1 MLVLNRE
8 EKAIAATIKRLK
20 DEAGSHSPSVFT
32 LSKELPSLKMKVDA
46 CFLSNPYATDLFLR
60 YLEDDIITKNK
71 LRNILEFYPSQN
83 KVIAEILSKHLRIPS
98 DFIIMGNGAIETI
111 QAVIHN
117 FVKRKVLIN
126 LPTFSSYY
134 EFTKEGVE
142 VIYNNLKKTN
152 NFQLDLEQFIQLVK
166 AEKPDTIVLINPNN
180 PTGSYT
186 ELADINYLLEELQEV
201 ENIIIDESFIHF
213 SFEDNTYS
221 FKSAEGLVQA
231 YDNLIIIKSMSKD
244 FGIAGIRG
252 GYALMRPEKV
262 TFLLKNGYL
271 WNLSGLAEYFF
282 NLYVK
287 DSFYQEYEKIRVKFI
302 KEAQEF
308 FTNLSAIKQIKT
320 YPTFANFI
328 LIELVDGSK
337 CDDFCYKLL
346 IRHGIYTRTCADKI
360 GLDGEFVRIAA
371 RSKIENQMI
380 IDSIQEI
387 FLC

>member
-1 MLVLNRE
+1 
-8 EKAIAATIKRLK
+8 
-20 DEAGSHSPSVFT
+20 
-32 LSKELPSLKMKVDA
+32 
-46 CFLSNPYATDLFLR
+46 
-60 YLEDDIITKNK
+60 
-71 LRNILEFYPSQN
+71 
-83 KVIAEILSKHLRIPS
+83 
-98 DFIIMGNGAIETI
+98 
-111 QAVIHN
+111 
-117 FVKRKVLIN
+117 
-126 LPTFSSYY
+126 
-134 EFTKEGVE
+134 
-142 VIYNNLKKTN
+142 
-152 NFQLDLEQFIQLVK
+152 
-166 AEKPDTIVLINPNN
+166 
-180 PTGSYT
+180 
-186 ELADINYLLEELQEV
+186 
-201 ENIIIDESFIHF
+201 
-213 SFEDNTYS
+213 
-221 FKSAEGLVQA
+221 
-231 YDNLIIIKSMSKD
+231 MSKD

-262 TFLLKNGYL
+262 KFLLKNGYL

-302 KEAQEF
+302 REAQEF

-346 IRHGIYTRTCADKI
+346 IKHGIYTRTCADKI

-380 IDSIQEI
+380 IDSIQDI